1 MGSGCPPRWL
11 PPGLSPPTPRRAANI
26 WARGTHRPAQRAEPV
41 LPPATSRLH
50 SLDEKSGEKVTILL
64 AGEPCS
70 GGDDSLHP
78 RSLRL
83 KYHGNCPW
91 GTREKGD
98 LAPCALDRDCAGPTG
113 VALRAKWAVD
123 GVLEDANLCHVG
135 VRAPGTWGTSP
146 ASTLD
151 FCRWQAP
158 GQAENKK
165 GQVGAWRRHWAQR
178 KAPDHT
184 LCGPPEEGVGMEGR
198 QRQRE
203 PG

>member
-1 MGSGCPPRWL
+1 MTATGTQCSDSKESCEHLGQRYTQHT
-11 PPGLSPPTPRRAANI
+11 PGLLREQNQSYRQPHPAFTAWMKRVEKKSPSCWQENSVP
-26 WARGTHRPAQRAEPV
+26 
-41 LPPATSRLH
+41 
-50 SLDEKSGEKVTILL
+50 
-64 AGEPCS
+64 

-83 KYHGNCPW
+83 KYHGNCSW
-91 GTREKGD
+91 GIREKGD

-113 VALRAKWAVD
+113 VDLRAKWAVD
-123 GVLEDANLCHVG
+123 GVLADANLCHGG
-135 VRAPGTWGTSP
+135 VRAPGTWSTSP

-165 GQVGAWRRHWAQR
+165 GQVEAWRRHWAQR